1 MQRSFSNVII
11 HVLSIIC
18 FIVGLLLLLITK
30 KVTMHAMYG
39 LNAEVANVIVKFLG
53 SAYVL
58 IAFMMYL
65 IKNFRGKKLIYA
77 IISFN
82 LVGFIN
88 LHLLYMCS
96 ELIHLSNIYFTFQ
109 AIVQI
114 CLIFCVF
121 DAINDNELRKGKERK
136 R

>member
-18 FIVGLLLLLITK
+18 FVVGLLLLLLTK

-39 LNAEVANVIVKFLG
+39 LNADIANVIVKFLG
-53 SAYVL
+53 SAYLL

-77 IISFN
+77 TISFN
-82 LVGFIN
+82 LFGFIN
-88 LHLLYMCS
+88 LYLLYMFN

-109 AIVQI
+109 AIMQM

-121 DAINDNELRKGKERK
+121 DTINEAKERE